1 MTAAEGRIED
11 VEPARVTDDAQ
22 VDIGLL
28 GQTLAETTGEP
39 VRIVA
44 TGVAPTELG
53 PTTYEVGSVSPA
65 VLADA
70 VTNAGMPD
78 RGRAVLLAA
87 AADLEEVAAGRK
99 LWPDVPNGDK
109 VLAAALLVAIDAVR
123 SAPALTAIDGG
134 KPCVTARETAAR
146 RRNGT

>member
-1 MTAAEGRIED
+1 MTAAEGRIAD
-11 VEPARVTDDAQ
+11 VEPAKVTDDAQ

-28 GQTLAETTGEP
+28 GQTLAEAAGEP

-44 TGVAPTELG
+44 TGVAPSSAG

-70 VTNAGMPD
+70 VTNAGMPN
-78 RGRAVLLAA
+78 RGRALLLAA
-87 AADLEEVAAGRK
+87 EDDLVEVAAGRK
-99 LWPDVPNGDK
+99 PFVAVPGHER
-109 VLAAALLVAIDAVR
+109 VLAAALLVAVDAVR

-134 KPCVTARETAAR
+134 KPCVTARETR
-146 RRNGT
+146 RRNGA